1 MIPGAVSRRYATA
14 ILEIGN
20 ETGTLDALV
29 GEISRAAE
37 AYASSDEL
45 KGALE
50 NPLVPYEAK
59 KAILVELSDR
69 LGLSPVAKNTIL
81 FLGDRRRMRALPA
94 IALRV
99 RELADQKKGLLR
111 AEVISA
117 GPLSED
123 YYAKLRTELERMTG
137 KQVAIDKREDPSLL
151 AGVVTRIGDTVIDG
165 SLKSRVVQLKSQLL
179 N

>member
-14 ILEIGN
+14 ILEIGT

-29 GEISRAAE
+29 SEISRVAE
-37 AYASSDEL
+37 AYNSSEEL
-45 KGALE
+45 KSALE

-59 KAILVELSDR
+59 KAILNDLADR
-69 LGLSPVAKNTIL
+69 LGLSATAKNTL
-81 FLGDRRRMRALPA
+81 SFLGDRRRMRALPS
-94 IALRV
+94 IAQRL

-111 AEVISA
+111 AEVVSA
-117 GPLSED
+117 APLSED
-123 YYAKLRTELERMTG
+123 YYTKLRAQLERMTG

-151 AGVVTRIGDTVIDG
+151 AGVVTRIGDTVLDG
-165 SLKSRVVQLKSQLL
+165 SLKTRLQQMKSQLL